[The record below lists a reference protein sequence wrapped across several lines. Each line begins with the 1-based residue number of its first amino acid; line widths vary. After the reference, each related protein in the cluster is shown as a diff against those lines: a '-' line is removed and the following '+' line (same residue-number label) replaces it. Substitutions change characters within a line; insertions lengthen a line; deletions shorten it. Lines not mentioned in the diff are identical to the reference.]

1 MKRRTTSRARLSTA
15 TPDQR
20 AEGGCGTG
28 AKRERRLV
36 LVLGDQLDA
45 AAAVFDDFDA
55 QHDAVW
61 MAEVA
66 AEAEYVWSSKPRL
79 ALFLTAMRHFR
90 DAQRKLG
97 RVVFYTEIDEAGNT
111 QTLAGELA
119 RAVGEFKPD
128 RLVMTEAGEWRLGQA
143 MAAAADAAGRP
154 LEVRLDRHFFCT
166 RADFAAHAEGRKML
180 RMEFFYRE
188 VRRKF
193 RVLLDETGAPEGGQW
208 NYDHDNRRS
217 FAAGGPQAAKLRAPV
232 LSQPDATTRAVLAL
246 VERRFAK
253 HPGELEEFAWPVT
266 PEEART
272 TLDDFIQ
279 HRLAGFG
286 QFQDAMWTDEP
297 WLFHSRISAAL
308 NLKLLN
314 PREVVAAAEAAY
326 REGRVPLA
334 SAEGFIRQI
343 LGWREY
349 VRGIY
354 WRFMPG
360 YLGMNA
366 LGAKAALPEFY
377 WTGKCEMNC
386 LRQSIGQTLRHGY
399 AHHIQRLMVTGLYA
413 LLLGVEPAKV
423 HEWYLAVYVDAL
435 EWVELPNTLGMS
447 QYGDGGIMASKPYV
461 ATGKYIDR
469 MSNYC
474 AGCRFDP
481 AKSTG
486 DEACPFTTLY
496 WDFLLR
502 HEPLLA
508 KNQRMALQVKNL
520 ARLGP
525 KERAAITARAAEIKG
540 NRGAPR
546 GADGLLDFDKQASS

>member
-1 MKRRTTSRARLSTA
+1 MS
-15 TPDQR
+15 
-20 AEGGCGTG
+20 G
-28 AKRERRLV
+28 AKRLRSLV
-36 LVLGDQLDA
+36 VVLGDQLDA
-45 AAAVFDDFDA
+45 DSAALDGFDA
-55 QHDAVW
+55 NTDALW

-66 AEAEYVWSSKPRL
+66 QESEHVWTSKPRIAVFL
-79 ALFLTAMRHFR
+79 AAMRHFR
-90 DAQRKLG
+90 DGQRKLG
-97 RVVFYTEIDEAGNT
+97 RKVHYTELEDAGNT

-119 RAVGEFKPD
+119 RAISLVRPE
-128 RLVMTEAGEWRLGQA
+128 RLLMTEAGEWRVQEA
-143 MAAAADAAGRP
+143 IAAVARASGVP
-154 LEVRLDRHFFCT
+154 LEVRDDRHFFCT

-188 VRRKF
+188 VRKKY
-193 RVLLDETGAPEGGQW
+193 RVLLDARGEPEGGQW
-208 NYDHDNRRS
+208 NYDHDNRGS
-217 FAAGGPQAAKLRAPV
+217 FPKTGPKAEGLRAPK
-232 LSQPDATTRAVLAL
+232 LTKPDATTREVLAL

-253 HPGELEEFAWPVT
+253 HPGELKEFAWPVT
-266 PEEART
+266 RNEALA
-272 TLDDFIQ
+272 TLADFIE
-279 HRLAGFG
+279 HRLANFG
-286 QFQDAMWTDEP
+286 QFQDAMWTEEP
-297 WLFHSRISAAL
+297 WLFHSRISAAM

-326 REGRVPLA
+326 REGKVHLA

-354 WRFMPG
+354 WHFMPG
-360 YLGMNA
+360 YLGRNA
-366 LGAKAALPEFY
+366 LKAAEALPAFY
-377 WTGKCEMNC
+377 WTGNCEMNC
-386 LRQSIGQTLRHGY
+386 LRQSIGQTLQHGY
-399 AHHIQRLMVTGLYA
+399 AHHIQRLMVTGLYT
-413 LLLGVEPAKV
+413 LLLGVEPQKV
-423 HEWYLAVYVDAL
+423 HEWYLAVYVDAV

-447 QYGDGGIMASKPYV
+447 QYGDGGIMASKPYA

-508 KNQRMALQVKNL
+508 KNQRMALQVKNI
-520 ARLGP
+520 ARLKP
-525 KERAAITARAAEIKG
+525 AERAAIQARACEIRTNG
-540 NRGAPR
+540 GAPAAA
-546 GADGLLDFDKQASS
+546 GGLLPL

>member
-1 MKRRTTSRARLSTA
+1 MSAAKMKAVRT
-15 TPDQR
+15 
-20 AEGGCGTG
+20 
-28 AKRERRLV
+28 LV
-36 LVLGDQLDA
+36 IVLGDQLDA
-45 AAAVFDDFDA
+45 GAAVWDDFDVA
-55 QHDAVW
+55 RDAVW

-66 AEAEYVWSSKPRL
+66 EESEHVWTSKPRI
-79 ALFLTAMRHFR
+79 AVFLSAMRHFR

-97 RVVFYTEIDEAGNT
+97 RTVHYTELDDAKNT

-119 RAVGEFKPD
+119 RVVAALKPE
-128 RLVMTEAGEWRLGQA
+128 RLVMTEAGEWRVQEA
-143 MAAAADAAGRP
+143 IAAAAQAVGLA
-154 LEVRLDRHFFCT
+154 LEVRVDRHFFCT

-193 RVLLDETGAPEGGQW
+193 RVLLDKKGEPEGGQW
-208 NYDHDNRRS
+208 NYDHDNRGS
-217 FAAGGPQAAKLRAPV
+217 FAKGGPKAEKLRAPR

-246 VERRFAK
+246 VEKRFAK
-253 HPGELEEFAWPVT
+253 HPGELAEFAWPVT
-266 PEEART
+266 PEEARA
-272 TLDDFIQ
+272 TLDDFIA

-286 QFQDAMWTDEP
+286 QFQDAMWTEEP
-297 WLFHSRISAAL
+297 WLFHSRIASAM

-326 REGRVPLA
+326 REGRVHLA

-354 WRFMPG
+354 WRFMPR

-366 LGAKAALPEFY
+366 LGAKEALPDFY

-413 LLLGVEPAKV
+413 LLLGVEPQKV
-423 HEWYLAVYVDAL
+423 HAWYLAVYVDAV
-435 EWVELPNTLGMS
+435 EWVELPNVLGMS
-447 QYGDGGIMASKPYV
+447 QYGDGGIMASKPYA

-508 KNQRMALQVKNL
+508 KNQRMALQVKNI
-520 ARLGP
+520 ARLKP
-525 KERAAITARAAEIKG
+525 ADRVAIQARAAEIKG
-540 NRGAPR
+540 NGGAPAVA
-546 GADGLLDFDKQASS
+546 GGLFSGDARA

>member
-1 MKRRTTSRARLSTA
+1 VSAAKAVRT
-15 TPDQR
+15 
-20 AEGGCGTG
+20 
-28 AKRERRLV
+28 LV
-36 LVLGDQLDA
+36 IVLGDQLDA
-45 AAAVFDDFDA
+45 AATVWDGFDA
-55 QHDAVW
+55 GRDAVW

-66 AEAEYVWSSKPRL
+66 EESEHVWTSKPRIAVFL
-79 ALFLTAMRHFR
+79 AAMRHFR

-97 RVVFYTEIDEAGNT
+97 RTVHYTELDDVENT
-111 QTLAGELA
+111 QTLARELA
-119 RAVGEFKPD
+119 RAIAVLKPE
-128 RLVMTEAGEWRLGQA
+128 RLLMTEAGEWRVQEA
-143 MAAAADAAGRP
+143 ISAAAQAAGVK
-154 LEVRLDRHFFCT
+154 LEVRDDTHFFCT

-193 RVLLDETGAPEGGQW
+193 RVLLDPKGEPEGGQW
-208 NYDHDNRRS
+208 NYDHDNRGS
-217 FAAGGPQAAKLRAPV
+217 FSKGGPKAEKLRAPV
-232 LSQPDATTRAVLAL
+232 LIEPDATTRAVLAL
-246 VERRFAK
+246 VEKRFAK
-253 HPGELEEFAWPVT
+253 HPGDLKEFAWPVT
-266 PEEART
+266 PEEARE
-272 TLDDFIQ
+272 TLNDFVKN
-279 HRLAGFG
+279 RLAGFG
-286 QFQDAMWTDEP
+286 QFQDAMWTEEP
-297 WLFHSRISAAL
+297 WLFHSRISAAM

-326 REGRVPLA
+326 REGRVHLA

-354 WRFMPG
+354 WKFMPG
-360 YLGMNA
+360 YVGLNA
-366 LGAKAALPEFY
+366 LRAKEALPAFY

-386 LRQSIGQTLRHGY
+386 LRQSIGQTLAHGY

-413 LLLGVEPAKV
+413 LLLGVEPQKV
-423 HEWYLAVYVDAL
+423 HEWYLAVYVDAV

-447 QYGDGGIMASKPYV
+447 QYGDGGIMASKPYA

-481 AKSTG
+481 AKSVG
-486 DEACPFTTLY
+486 EEACPFTTLY

-508 KNQRMALQVKNL
+508 KNQRMALQVKNI
-520 ARLGP
+520 ARLKP
-525 KERAAITARAAEIKG
+525 AERAAIRARAEEIKG
-540 NRGAPR
+540 NGGAPVV
-546 GADGLLDFDKQASS
+546 ADGLLAL